1 MKIDK
6 VHVTISK
13 TTIVNNDYHYL
24 TVRSDDGV
32 SINLALI
39 AGVVVVRDA
48 RPDECGSERCHADR

>member
-1 MKIDK
+1 VKIDK

-13 TTIVNNDYHYL
+13 TTIGNNDYL

-32 SINLALI
+32 SINIALI

-48 RPDECGSERCHADR
+48 RPDERGSK

>member
-13 TTIVNNDYHYL
+13 TTIGNNDYL

-32 SINLALI
+32 SINIALI

-48 RPDECGSERCHADR
+48 RPDERGSKRCHADH